1 MYIIQVCERLERL
14 NTRGKCLTLK
24 LMLRAENAPEQTA
37 KFLGKN
43 QLCFLKDR
51 FLCETGRNV
60 NPQFT
65 KKLKNITYYYYV
77 SCSLLIKYF
86 RDFKIIQY

>member
-1 MYIIQVCERLERL
+1 MNPDLKHWSIIFEYLFINKNTIQVCERLERL

-60 NPQFT
+60 NPHLT
-65 KKLKNITYYYYV
+65 TKLKNI
-77 SCSLLIKYF
+77 SYF
-86 RDFKIIQY
+86 Y